1 MENKKRS
8 YELKT
13 VQVIGLGF
21 LILIFIGSI
30 LLSLPIASADGSWTP
45 YIDALFTATSSSCVT
60 GLVTVVTAHHW
71 SFFGQLV
78 ILIMIQMGGL
88 GVVSFTTLLLIIAGK
103 RIKMKERILIQEAY
117 GYDTLTGLVRMVKK
131 MIKGSLIVEGI
142 GALLYTIVYIPRYG
156 FLKGI
161 WVSVFTS
168 VSAFCNAGM
177 DLIGADS
184 MMGYVDHPLMNL
196 VTMGLIIVGGLGFIV
211 WWDIIAMFRRVHKE
225 KMSLRMSWRRMTL
238 HSKLVITV
246 TSTLIVVGAVLFFAL
261 EHNNPLTMGNLSLG
275 GKIWAS
281 IFQSV
286 TLRTAGFAS
295 IDQSELTS
303 ASVLL
308 GCVYMFIGGSP
319 GGTAGGV
326 KTTTIALLAYAVLA
340 IISGKDDVELGR
352 RRIRISNVMKG
363 LCVVLLQV
371 VFLIVSAFS
380 MCVFEPGLTISE
392 IMYETFSA
400 LGTVGLSLGVTEGLS
415 MAGKLVIIGSMY
427 FGRLGPITVAMIM
440 NVTGKNRKIRRR
452 MPDGKILV

>member
-1 MENKKRS
+1 
-8 YELKT
+8 
-13 VQVIGLGF
+13 
-21 LILIFIGSI
+21 
-30 LLSLPIASADGSWTP
+30 
-45 YIDALFTATSSSCVT
+45 
-60 GLVTVVTAHHW
+60 
-71 SFFGQLV
+71 
-78 ILIMIQMGGL
+78 
-88 GVVSFTTLLLIIAGK
+88 
-103 RIKMKERILIQEAY
+103 
-117 GYDTLTGLVRMVKK
+117 
-131 MIKGSLIVEGI
+131 
-142 GALLYTIVYIPRYG
+142 
-156 FLKGI
+156 
-161 WVSVFTS
+161 
-168 VSAFCNAGM
+168 
-177 DLIGADS
+177 

-371 VFLIVSAFS
+371 AFLMVSTFL
-380 MCVFEPGLTISE
+380 MCVFEPGLTITE
-392 IMYETFSA
+392 IIYENFSA
-400 LGTVGLSLGVTEGLS
+400 LGTVGLSMGITEGLS
-415 MAGKLVIIGSMY
+415 LAGKLVIIGSMY

-440 NVTGKNRKIRRR
+440 NVSGKNRKIRRR